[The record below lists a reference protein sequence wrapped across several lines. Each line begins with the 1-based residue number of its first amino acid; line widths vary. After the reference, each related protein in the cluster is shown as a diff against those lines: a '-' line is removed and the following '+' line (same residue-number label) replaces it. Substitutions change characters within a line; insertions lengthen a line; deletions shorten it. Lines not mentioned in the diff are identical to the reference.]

1 MDDMKLEKIIYSIFI
16 LFLFTVLTGCSSDTD
31 QQLTANPLFP
41 ERHGWDLK
49 QLTISDV
56 DSTSLDFK
64 RVKCVWVVGNDN
76 RPSDEPR
83 VSALADKLVS
93 VAPFGLATRKSD
105 RFGDFKV
112 GYVSFSR
119 KAILTFKDDSS
130 ITLFIGS
137 PALTKPAY
145 VRVAGTNE
153 VYMVDEPLLKQI
165 NLDTSFWLAPEE
177 G

>member
-1 MDDMKLEKIIYSIFI
+1 MDNMKPQKIIYSIFI
-16 LFLFTVLTGCSSDTD
+16 LFMLTALGGCSSAVDS
-31 QQLTANPLFP
+31 QVTAKPLFP

-76 RPSDEPR
+76 RPSDEPK

-93 VAPFGLATRKSD
+93 VAPFGLATRKSE

-119 KAILTFKDDSS
+119 KATLTFKDDSS

-137 PALTKPAY
+137 PALTKPTY

-165 NLDTSFWLAPEE
+165 SLDTRFWLAPEE